1 VLATRFGVF
10 AADLLHEGAY
20 GRMASLDGVEIVA
33 VPLESAVTE
42 LKTVPQELYDLAAT
56 FFG

>member
-1 VLATRFGVF
+1 MLATRFGCF
-10 AADLLHEGAY
+10 AADLVHD
-20 GRMASLDGVEIVA
+20 GRFGQMASLDGVEIVE

-56 FFG
+56 FFA